1 MLGKTICWLQPD
13 FQKKDIC
20 LKTGNRCGPRELYQ
34 VFLHQCYNNDSCH
47 MLLRFLTDVA
57 RMLQAV
63 AEWLFN
69 SSSTAGRIS
78 GTSCWVLNWKGTS
91 LLVDRSLQKAHKK
104 LERWVNPLFKSGILR
119 VTALVKGDRKSDSAA
134 DWHIKIEFAYMCFHC
149 WKTLYIHTR
158 NKQIHYEFQCYNYEV
173 YANF

>member
-34 VFLHQCYNNDSCH
+34 VFLHQCYNNHSCH

-78 GTSCWVLNWKGTS
+78 GTSCWVLNWKGTC
-91 LLVDRSLQKAHKK
+91 LLVESFLQSAHKK
-104 LERWVNPLFKSGILR
+104 LEGSRGVVCLFKNDIFR
-119 VTALVKGDRKSDSAA
+119 VTALVMGGRKPELEA
-134 DWHIKIEFAYMCFHC
+134 DWHQTDGSVLKS
-149 WKTLYIHTR
+149 L
-158 NKQIHYEFQCYNYEV
+158 
-173 YANF
+173 